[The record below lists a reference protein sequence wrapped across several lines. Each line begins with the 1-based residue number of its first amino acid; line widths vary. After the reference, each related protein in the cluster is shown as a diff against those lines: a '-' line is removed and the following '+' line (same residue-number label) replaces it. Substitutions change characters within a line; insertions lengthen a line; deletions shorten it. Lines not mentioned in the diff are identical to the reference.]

1 MNRQMDGERRVERER
16 RKVKLSRKN
25 EGTIK
30 GRTFPVR
37 GYGLGIAHKL
47 YMHCK
52 ILLVILLLS
61 FQHAAAAQ
69 PLHSLF
75 YIILLPLHSTVIQLR
90 LEERSTHR
98 AARRM
103 RRVEPLVQARS
114 VEPVFTRPTRFR
126 R

>member
-30 GRTFPVR
+30 GRTFPVC

-61 FQHAAAAQ
+61 FPHAAAA
-69 PLHSLF
+69 HF
-75 YIILLPLHSTVIQLR
+75 HFILSST
-90 LEERSTHR
+90 SFFFHCT
-98 AARRM
+98 
-103 RRVEPLVQARS
+103 P
-114 VEPVFTRPTRFR
+114 P
-126 R
+126 